1 MWRVGILAL
10 FALVAVQEAQGSF
23 FSHHHQVQKKAKQE
37 YTPLRELCPF
47 GYGTGCGGGGG
58 AGLSQATKD
67 QVANILKGIISNL
80 SHKKGLTQISAQ
92 LIKDEGL
99 HQAKNV
105 EVKKAL
111 LGLLSA
117 FSKDQKATSE
127 VVSKLTGEL
136 HGSKNLSALAAVS
149 SALTKMQPLQ
159 EPAKHTPRGKWQPL
173 TTDKPSPKA
182 PPAGPIVKK

>member
-1 MWRVGILAL
+1 MDSHFQALNGL
-10 FALVAVQEAQGSF
+10 FALNQEKAVG
-23 FSHHHQVQKKAKQE
+23 HKKAKAKKQE
-37 YTPLRELCPF
+37 YTPPRELCPF

-92 LIKDEGL
+92 LIKEYGL

-105 EVKKAL
+105 GVKKAL
-111 LGLLSA
+111 VGLLSA
-117 FSKDQKATSE
+117 FSKDPKATSE
-127 VVSKLTGEL
+127 VVSKLTGEP
-136 HGSKNLSALAAVS
+136 HGKNLSSLAAVS

-159 EPAKHTPRGKWQPL
+159 DPTKHTPRGKWQPL
-173 TTDKPSPKA
+173 TTDKPSPK
-182 PPAGPIVKK
+182 

>member
-37 YTPLRELCPF
+37 YTPPRELCPF

-80 SHKKGLTQISAQ
+80 SNKRGSLTAISAQ

-99 HQAKNV
+99 HQAKNA

-127 VVSKLTGEL
+127 VVSKLTEE
-136 HGSKNLSALAAVS
+136 KDRKKLSALAAVS

-159 EPAKHTPRGKWQPL
+159 EPTKHTPRGKWQP
-173 TTDKPSPKA
+173 
-182 PPAGPIVKK
+182 